1 MMTHFNPHV
10 YLGLHI
16 ADLDKPV
23 SLNFQ
28 DPSGKSYHLLDD
40 NVKSLFGLH
49 VKNIFIKT
57 NNDGIIISISTY
69 FPQILE
75 DKVYEEMVDTYGEPH
90 SVLKEDT
97 TTLEKEFL
105 SDNSEAT
112 SLRQQSLVEVA
123 LKDHPILLVWQY
135 NDVQIVVTNNSKN
148 NSLKI
153 LFTDIS
159 MSVKS

>member
-1 MMTHFNPHV
+1 MTHFNPHV
-10 YLGLHI
+10 YLGLPI
-16 ADLDKPV
+16 AELDKPV

-28 DPSGKSYHLLDD
+28 DHSGKSYSLLDD
-40 NVKSLFGLH
+40 NIKSLFGLT
-49 VKNIFIKT
+49 VKTINLKT
-57 NNDGIIISISTY
+57 NNNDVIVSISTH

-75 DKVYEEMVDTYGEPH
+75 EKVYEEIIDTYGEPH

-105 SDNSEAT
+105 SDNSEKI
-112 SLRQQSLVEVA
+112 SSRQQSLLEVA

-135 NDVQIVVTNNSKN
+135 NDVQIVATNNSKN

-159 MSVKS
+159 ISGRG